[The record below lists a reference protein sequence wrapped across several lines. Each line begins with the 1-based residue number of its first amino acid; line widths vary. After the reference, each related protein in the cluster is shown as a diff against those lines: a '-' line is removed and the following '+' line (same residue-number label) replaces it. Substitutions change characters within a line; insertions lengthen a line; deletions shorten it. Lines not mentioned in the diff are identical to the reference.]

1 MSFTEAVTDFYEVLG
16 PFYEFLPPESIAS
29 LESSN
34 PKLNG
39 DNEDIEKEI
48 TCEEEISM
56 S

>member
-1 MSFTEAVTDFYEVLG
+1 MSFTEEVTDFYEVLG

-34 PKLNG
+34 HKLNG
-39 DNEDIEKEI
+39 NKEEIEKEI